1 VPPNTAFI
9 KCFLNS
15 PNGPYGRPCGTFY
28 SPGTSYPGGV
38 AFSKDGKSAYAL
50 LNHNNTLAKVDL
62 TKKPLKQGPQIRV
75 GNAQQD
81 VRRQDD
87 QA

>member
-1 VPPNTAFI
+1 MPPNTAFI

-50 LNHNNTLAKVDL
+50 LNQNDTLTRIDL
-62 TKKPLKQGPQIRV
+62 TSAPPAQGAQIRV

>member
-1 VPPNTAFI
+1 VARSI
-9 KCFLNS
+9 RRAHCI
-15 PNGPYGRPCGTFY
+15 
-28 SPGTSYPGGV
+28 PGGV

-50 LNHNNTLAKVDL
+50 LNQNNTLAKVDL